1 MQRRFE
7 IVGEL
12 VLQCDQSC
20 QGSENRFSPQPDQT
34 RPDQPGVTRVSVK
47 KLKLPKRARILPQ
60 HPKSSEL
67 LDRSRRF
74 SHAAHLQSTTS
85 RWPFLSCGYQA
96 QQTLGNKLRPKAKGD
111 PYQTESK
118 RRHRI
123 PQRRRGCGDDKVLG
137 PHPIGHRPALL
148 PVHLQTGSCLIT
160 TVGLLFESRQNWD
173 CWGAPKRA
181 RARAP
186 RRSSFIYG
194 RFTAVFSS
202 ATIQILPFSLC
213 SMPNLSWR
221 ALLGRPLVFALGELH
236 PQSST
241 QSRSHSAAIPCMHT
255 CTDHSPSRRSL
266 LYPCMACANGG
277 SKRS

>member
-1 MQRRFE
+1 MQGISKAPPHAGHFFE
-7 IVGEL
+7 L
-12 VLQCDQSC
+12 RTSSAAD
-20 QGSENRFSPQPDQT
+20 
-34 RPDQPGVTRVSVK
+34 
-47 KLKLPKRARILPQ
+47 ARQ
-60 HPKSSEL
+60 
-67 LDRSRRF
+67 
-74 SHAAHLQSTTS
+74 
-85 RWPFLSCGYQA
+85 QA
-96 QQTLGNKLRPKAKGD
+96 SAQ
-111 PYQTESK
+111 SK
-118 RRHRI
+118 RRPI
-123 PQRRRGCGDDKVLG
+123 PNRVETSRHNTTTTRGCGDDKVLG

-148 PVHLQTGSCLIT
+148 PVHLQSGSCLIT
-160 TVGLLFESRQNWD
+160 TVGRLFESRQTWD

-181 RARAP
+181 RARASK
-186 RRSSFIYG
+186 RSSFISG

-202 ATIQILPFSLC
+202 ATIQKLPFSLC

-255 CTDHSPSRRSL
+255 CTDHSPSHRSL